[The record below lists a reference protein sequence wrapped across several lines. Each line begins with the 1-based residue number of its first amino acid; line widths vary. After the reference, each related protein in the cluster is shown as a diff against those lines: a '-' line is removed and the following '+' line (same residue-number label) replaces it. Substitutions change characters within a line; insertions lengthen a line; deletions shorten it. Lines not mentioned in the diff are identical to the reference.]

1 MAVQKNHGLNIL
13 GLVARQ
19 ALGEREVECR
29 RVVLANVMNKL
40 KTGSLS
46 L

>member
-13 GLVARQ
+13 GWVARQ
-19 ALGEREVECR
+19 ALRGREEQCR
-29 RVVLANVMNKL
+29 RVVLVNVMNKL